1 MKIVIAGINTTNVD
15 NISWCL
21 GAAGLAG
28 MDTIVDITKRIV
40 ETDSSTIDAE
50 EFGTMMLAL
59 HEYGFAVEIQQDEN
73 PPTVRFDP
81 ETLLVSAVPALTYI
95 VEFQCSASV
104 DQNAVFAFVTIGE
117 AVDKV
122 NSCLDTDCAEVSALV
137 AIAQYGAAHY
147 SDRFNRNQCVI
158 TKAVK

>member
-50 EFGTMMLAL
+50 EFGTMLVAL
-59 HEYGFAVEIQQDEN
+59 HEHGFTVEIQQDEN

-81 ETLLVSAVPALTYI
+81 PSRT
-95 VEFQCSASV
+95 
-104 DQNAVFAFVTIGE
+104 
-117 AVDKV
+117 
-122 NSCLDTDCAEVSALV
+122 
-137 AIAQYGAAHY
+137 
-147 SDRFNRNQCVI
+147 
-158 TKAVK
+158 